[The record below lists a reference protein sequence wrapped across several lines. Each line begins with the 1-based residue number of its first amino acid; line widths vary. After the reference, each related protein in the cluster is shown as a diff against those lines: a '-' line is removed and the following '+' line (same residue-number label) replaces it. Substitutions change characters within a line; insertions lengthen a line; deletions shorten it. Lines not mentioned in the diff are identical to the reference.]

1 MNNSLA
7 YEDNIAY
14 IENITEIW
22 KIPVAPVEIQEHAT
36 ELKRRHVFDLG
47 NVALSKI
54 QNQNAFLRLQMVSN
68 LNATLPVQFSY
79 DPNPI
84 DINTGVIY
92 AAVVLLGLY
101 IMIIWEVNLIRVFND
116 NT

>member
-1 MNNSLA
+1 M
-7 YEDNIAY
+7 
-14 IENITEIW
+14 
-22 KIPVAPVEIQEHAT
+22 
-36 ELKRRHVFDLG
+36 
-47 NVALSKI
+47 SKI
-54 QNQNAFLRLQMVSN
+54 QNQNAVLRLQMVSN

-101 IMIIWEVNLIRVFND
+101 IMIIWEVSFLVLTGALMFTQTKILNNYLAQGN
-116 NT
+116 